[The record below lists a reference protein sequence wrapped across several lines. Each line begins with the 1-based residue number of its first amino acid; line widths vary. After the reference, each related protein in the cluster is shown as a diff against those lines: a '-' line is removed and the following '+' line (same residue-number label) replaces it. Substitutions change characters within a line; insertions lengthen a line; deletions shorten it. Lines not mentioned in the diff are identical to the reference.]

1 MRLTQLRSK
10 EVNKLIK
17 AYGISLN
24 KKDSVQLQ
32 EDEHK
37 LILVNKKPQFFYYK
51 GKIVPTLQLLQ
62 QKLVLKKIIID
73 SGAIK
78 FVINGADVMRPGIT
92 EIEDGIENGDFIVI
106 IDQNNGKA
114 LSVGIALLDAAEMR
128 TATNGKIIKNI
139 HFIGDGI
146 WKK

>member
-10 EVNKLIK
+10 EVNKLIE

-62 QKLVLKKIIID
+62 QKLVLKKIIVD

-78 FVINGADVMRPGIT
+78 FVINGADIMRPGIT

-114 LSVGIALLDAAEMR
+114 LSVGIALLDTAEIRAA
-128 TATNGKIIKNI
+128 TSGKVIKNI
-139 HFIGDGI
+139 HFIGDEI